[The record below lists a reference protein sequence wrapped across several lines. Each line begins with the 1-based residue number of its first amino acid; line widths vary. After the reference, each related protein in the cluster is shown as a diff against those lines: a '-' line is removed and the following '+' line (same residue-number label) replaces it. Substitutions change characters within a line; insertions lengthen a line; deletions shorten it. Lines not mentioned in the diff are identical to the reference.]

1 MKSSQ
6 KKSAKASPGHDFQN
20 KKRKEVERL
29 AGDQVKVWMKSALGK
44 LQGEYRTD
52 VLKFWNRKAE
62 GKWDEIFTESDI
74 TYEVNIQG
82 LTTSGQATE
91 KNSSRAKK
99 CPAAFY

>member
-74 TYEVNIQG
+74 TYEVDIQG
-82 LTTSGQATE
+82 LTTSGQAAE
-91 KNSSRAKK
+91 KNSNRAKK